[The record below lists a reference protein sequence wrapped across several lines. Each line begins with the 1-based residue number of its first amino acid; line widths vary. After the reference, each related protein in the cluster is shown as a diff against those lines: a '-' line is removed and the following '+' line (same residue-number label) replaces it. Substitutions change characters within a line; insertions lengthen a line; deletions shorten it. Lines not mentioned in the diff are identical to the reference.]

1 MRMSNV
7 EATIMDYVHNHKLD
21 EDVLRDRLDQ
31 YMESYNDD
39 AEVIGED
46 VIAVVKSMK
55 REAVELAYYNWT
67 FWLPG
72 MPTNHVRALLRMVLE
87 DLK

>member
-21 EDVLRDRLDQ
+21 EDVLRERLDQ
-31 YMESYNDD
+31 YMSIFDE

-55 REAVELAYYNWT
+55 REAVEMAYFNWT

-72 MPTNHVRALLRMVLE
+72 WPTNHVRALLKMVLE